1 MKNVTALLLLLF
13 LVLCAGACSGTK
25 KPDRVTRELLSLP
38 KEALFDKGKALLD
51 KGKFEDARKYLNFVF
66 ESYPNDA
73 LGQKALLLVADSY
86 FQTRRAQYV
95 EARYRYRDYL
105 TRYPSADNRPFALY
119 RYALC
124 YDREH
129 EKVDRDPTN
138 TKEALNQYRNLL
150 KEAPQSSYAAEARGR
165 VDALTDLLA
174 EHEFGVGFFYF
185 RKGDAAAALGRFQ
198 STEENYPSYSH
209 RDRLYFLT
217 GQALARL
224 GRQTEAAAYFGKLRE
239 AYPNSPWSARVL
251 KDRLISVD
259 KQAES
264 R

>member
-1 MKNVTALLLLLF
+1 MKKLAALLL
-13 LVLCAGACSGTK
+13 VLGAVGCSATK

-38 KEALFDKGKALLD
+38 KETLFDKGKALLD
-51 KGKFEDARKYLNFVF
+51 KGKFDEARKYLNFVF

-86 FQTRRAQYV
+86 FKKGRGQYV

-105 TRYPSADNRPFALY
+105 SRYPSADNRPFALY

-129 EKVDRDPTN
+129 EKIDRDPTN
-138 TKEALNQYRNLL
+138 TREALNQYRNLVR
-150 KEAPQSSYAAEARGR
+150 EAPQSSYAAEARGR

-185 RKGDAAAALGRFQ
+185 RKGDPAAALGRFQ
-198 STEENYPSYSH
+198 HTEETYPSYSH

-217 GQALARL
+217 GQVLSQL
-224 GRQTEAAAYFGKLRE
+224 GRKTEAASYFAKLRE
-239 AYPNSPWSARVL
+239 TYPKSPWSARVL
-251 KDRLISVD
+251 KDRLLTVD
-259 KQAES
+259 KQALS